1 MLSEPHTPAA
11 ASALCLLMTVTLIG
25 PVLGQCLPVLVLHAA
40 DTASCLLDWSMYVSV
55 SVSVCECVCVS
66 ECAC

>member
-1 MLSEPHTPAA
+1 
-11 ASALCLLMTVTLIG
+11 MTVTLIG